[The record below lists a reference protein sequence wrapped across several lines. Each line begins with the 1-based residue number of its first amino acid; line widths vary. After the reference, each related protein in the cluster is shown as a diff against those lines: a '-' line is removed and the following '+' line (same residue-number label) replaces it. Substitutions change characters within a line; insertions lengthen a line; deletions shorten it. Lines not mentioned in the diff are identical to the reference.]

1 VAQQSGNAAN
11 ESIPLFVAWRDG
23 EILGAKAAVMT
34 AATGNDRV
42 VTVDVQKSTGNAAF
56 ASVLTG
62 VGTFTNTSTNFAVT
76 DLTLSGTPTLAEND
90 LLRAVVTA
98 NGSNGAQAI
107 GVIVDVILYEVGT

>member
-1 VAQQSGNAAN
+1 
-11 ESIPLFVAWRDG
+11 
-23 EILGAKAAVMT
+23 MT